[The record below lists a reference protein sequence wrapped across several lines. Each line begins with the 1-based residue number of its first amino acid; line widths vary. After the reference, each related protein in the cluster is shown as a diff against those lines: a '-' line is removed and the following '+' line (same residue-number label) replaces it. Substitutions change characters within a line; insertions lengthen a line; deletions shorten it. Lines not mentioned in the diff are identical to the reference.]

1 MTVMH
6 AKRVASLFAAAALLL
21 APATVAAADITI
33 AFAGPIT
40 GGAASF
46 GDQMRFGAELAVKA
60 LNDAGGVLGQPVKLV
75 LGDDACDPKQ
85 GVTAARDLVARNVA
99 FVAGHFCSGA
109 SIAAAPIYAE
119 AGVVMISPASTQPSL
134 TEQGL
139 SNVFRV
145 CGRDDQQ
152 GTVAAAHIL
161 KTYPGKKIALIH
173 DKRSYAR
180 GLVDSVAKALKQ
192 AGVTPTLV
200 DSINQGDKDYSSLV
214 SKLNNSGID
223 VVYLPVYQTEA
234 ALIVRQAAE
243 HGYHPVFMGGD
254 ALLAEEFPAIA
265 GKAADGVLM
274 TFTPDPTR
282 LPAAAPLVEEY
293 RKAGRNPEGWAL
305 YTYAAIQT
313 WAQAAKTAG
322 TASGPKV
329 EAALRQG
336 TFDTVI
342 GSVAFDAHG
351 DVKAPQY
358 VIYRWQDGRYAPV
371 E

>member
-1 MTVMH
+1 MPA
-6 AKRVASLFAAAALLL
+6 AKSSVLLL
-21 APATVAAADITI
+21 AAVLGLMPAVARADVTI

-46 GDQMRFGAELAVKA
+46 GDQMKFGAELAVKA
-60 LNDAGGVLGQPVKLV
+60 LNDAGGVLGQKVRLV

-85 GVTAARDLVARNVA
+85 GVTAARDLVARNVV
-99 FVAGHFCSGA
+99 FVAGHFCSSA
-109 SIAAAPIYAE
+109 SIAAAPVYAE
-119 AGVVMISPASTQPSL
+119 AGIPMISPASTQPNL

-152 GTVAAAHIL
+152 GTVAAAHML
-161 KTYPGKKIALIH
+161 RHFAGKKIALIH

-180 GLVDSVAKALKQ
+180 GLVESVAKALKQ
-192 AGVTPTLV
+192 AGQPPAVV
-200 DSINQGDKDYSSLV
+200 DSINHGEKDYAALV
-214 SKLNNSGID
+214 AKLKNLGID

-234 ALIVRQAAE
+234 ALIVRQADE
-243 HGYHPVFMGGD
+243 HGYRPVFMGGD

-265 GKAADGVLM
+265 GKSADGVLM

-313 WAQAAKTAG
+313 WAQAATAAG
-322 TASGPKV
+322 STSGPKV
-329 EAALRQG
+329 EKALRQG
-336 TFDTVI
+336 RFDTVL
-342 GSVAFDAHG
+342 GTVEFDAHG

-358 VIYRWQDGRYAPV
+358 VVYRWMGGKYAPV

>member
-1 MTVMH
+1 MT
-6 AKRVASLFAAAALLL
+6 AKRLAPLLTAALML
-21 APATVAAADITI
+21 ASPAARADITI

-60 LNDAGGVLGQPVKLV
+60 LNDNGGVLGQPVKLV

-85 GVTAARDLVARNVA
+85 GVTAARDLVAKNVA
-99 FVAGHFCSGA
+99 FVAGHFCSAA
-109 SIAAAPIYAE
+109 SIAAAPVYAE

-139 SNVFRV
+139 TNVFRV

-152 GTVAAAHIL
+152 GTVAASYIL
-161 KTYPGKKIALIH
+161 KNFPGKKIALIH

-180 GLVDSVAKALKQ
+180 GLVDAVAKGLKQ
-192 AGVTPTLV
+192 AGVQPAML
-200 DSINQGDKDYSSLV
+200 DSINQGEKDYAALV
-214 SKLNNSGID
+214 SKLANSGID

-234 ALIVRQAAE
+234 ALIVRQADE

-265 GKAADGVLM
+265 GKSADGVLM

-305 YTYAAIQT
+305 YTYAAIQA
-313 WAQAAKTAG
+313 WAQAAKAAG
-322 TASGPKV
+322 TSAGPKV
-329 EAALRQG
+329 EAALHQG
-336 TFDTVI
+336 KFDTVV
-342 GSVAFDAHG
+342 GAVEFDSHG
-351 DVKAPQY
+351 DVKTPQY
-358 VIYRWQDGRYAPV
+358 VVYRWQGGRYAPV
-371 E
+371 D

>member
-1 MTVMH
+1 MH
-6 AKRVASLFAAAALLL
+6 ASRFASLLAAALAL
-21 APATVAAADITI
+21 AALPARADITI

-60 LNDAGGVLGQPVKLV
+60 LNEAGGVLGQPVKLV

-99 FVAGHFCSGA
+99 FVAGHFCSSA
-109 SIAAAPIYAE
+109 SIAAAPVYAE
-119 AGVVMISPASTQPSL
+119 AGIPMISPASTQPSL
-134 TEQGL
+134 TDQGL

-152 GTVAAAHIL
+152 GTVAAAYIAKHHA
-161 KTYPGKKIALIH
+161 GKKIALIH

-180 GLVDSVAKALKQ
+180 GLVESVAKGLKQ
-192 AGVTPTLV
+192 AGLQPALV
-200 DSINQGDKDYSSLV
+200 DSINHGEKDYASLV
-214 SKLNNSGID
+214 SKLKNSGIE
-223 VVYLPVYQTEA
+223 VVYFPVYQTEA
-234 ALIVRQAAE
+234 ALIVRQADE
-243 HGYHPVFMGGD
+243 HGYRPVFMGGD

-265 GKAADGVLM
+265 GKSADGVLM

-293 RKAGRNPEGWAL
+293 KKAGRNPEGWAL
-305 YTYAAIQT
+305 YTYAAIQS
-313 WAQAAKTAG
+313 WAQAARTAG
-322 TASGPKV
+322 STNGVKV
-329 EAALRQG
+329 EAALRKG

-342 GSVAFDAHG
+342 GTVEFDARG
-351 DVKAPQY
+351 DVKTPQY
-358 VIYRWQDGRYAPV
+358 VVYRWQDGKYAPL